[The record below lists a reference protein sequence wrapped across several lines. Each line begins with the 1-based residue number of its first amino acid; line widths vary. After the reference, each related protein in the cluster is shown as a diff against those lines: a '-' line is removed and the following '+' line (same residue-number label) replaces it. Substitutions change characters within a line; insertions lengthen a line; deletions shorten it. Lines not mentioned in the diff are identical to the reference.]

1 MRDPKEI
8 YMEEHDRLVA
18 EAMEAGMSES
28 AAYETT
34 ADAAYAAMTER
45 FADMVDQ
52 ARERVLSEADER
64 ALRAAAVDEWN
75 HDHPLAPG
83 EIRTIEEQAERAD
96 YVNALVDS
104 AR

>member
-28 AAYETT
+28 AAYEATSQ
-34 ADAAYAAMTER
+34 AAYAAMTDR

-64 ALRAAAVDEWN
+64 AVRAAAMAEYD
-75 HDHPLAPG
+75 HDGKP
-83 EIRTIEEQAERAD
+83 AEGREAYAD
-96 YVNALVDS
+96 ALVAS
-104 AR
+104 TRQ